1 MKVRRLVAV
10 FSGLTLAAVV
20 ASQAWAGQAFTTSA
34 ILGATISGLAAGA
47 IFAVA
52 AGGLVVTY
60 VTSGIFNFAQGA
72 IGMVLAFV
80 YWELRENH
88 HLPTPL
94 SLALV
99 LGVAAPVLGAT
110 CEFVVMRRVRDAPTV
125 HQIMVSVALMLA
137 LMGIAGAV
145 WPSTTVSRSLP
156 PFFGN
161 EGFSLGPI
169 VVTWHRTI
177 AICVAALVA
186 VLLRLLLFRTRLGV
200 AMRACVD
207 DRDLAA
213 LHGARPNLASISA
226 WALGSTMAALA
237 GILLAPEIPF
247 SVAPL
252 TLLIVDAFAA
262 AILGRLSSL
271 SLTFVGALLLGLL
284 NSYAVV
290 FLDLEGRWSS
300 APAAIPTVF
309 LFFVL
314 LSLPQRRLAPGRRP
328 AVAPGPPAPSRVEG
342 VVGTAAL
349 VGVTVVLAV
358 VLPLDQIN
366 RLTLAISMALIMLS
380 LVPLTGWAGEVSLA
394 PMTLAGIGAIAAV
407 KVSDGSTT
415 PLGLLAAA
423 AVAVLAGLAMAAPA
437 VRLRGLYM
445 ALASLAFA
453 RMVELL
459 VFPQPEVFGV
469 SSAGTVSVAPLA
481 IGGWHLTS
489 PRALLAATV
498 VAFAV
503 ASLVLLVLRT
513 GPYGRRMIALRDSP
527 AACATLGIQIFRTKL
542 SVYALSSA
550 IAGLGGVMFA
560 LYRGQVGTSDFTLL
574 ASLPVVLL
582 AVVGGITTISGAL
595 FGGLAFTSVLVAQSA
610 WQLSAVQ
617 TLVLL
622 GPGLAAIAIGHS
634 SNGAAP
640 AISAALKHLSP
651 SWLGGSRSMPPDD
664 PGELGLTRPFTAKA
678 ISVVEDELR
687 LPQEYR
693 HGPSGR

>member
-1 MKVRRLVAV
+1 MKVRRLVTV
-10 FSGLTLAAVV
+10 FGGLALAAIVT
-20 ASQAWAGQAFTTSA
+20 SQAWAGGSLTAAA
-34 ILGATISGLAAGA
+34 ILGASISGLAAGA

-60 VTSGIFNFAQGA
+60 VTSGVFNFAQGA
-72 IGMVLAFV
+72 IGMLLAFV
-80 YWELRENH
+80 YWELRESR

-94 SLALV
+94 CLVLV
-99 LGVAAPVLGAT
+99 LGVAAPVLGAA
-110 CEFVVMRRVRDAPTV
+110 CEFVIMRRVRSAPLV

-145 WPSTTVSRSLP
+145 WPSTTVSRSLS

-161 EGFSLGPI
+161 EGFRLGPI

-186 VLLRLLLFRTRLGV
+186 ISLRLLLFRTRLGV

-213 LHGARPNLASISA
+213 LHGARPNLASMSA
-226 WALGSTMAALA
+226 WSLGSIMAALA

-252 TLLIVDAFAA
+252 TLLIIDAFAA
-262 AILGRLSSL
+262 AIMGRLSSL
-271 SLTFVGALLLGLL
+271 LLTFVGALLLGLL
-284 NSYAVV
+284 NSYAVI

-300 APAAIPTVF
+300 APAAIPMVF

-314 LSLPQRRLAPGRRP
+314 LSLPQGRIAPVWRP
-328 AVAPGPPAPSRVEG
+328 AVPPSPRAPSRVEG
-342 VVGTAAL
+342 VVGAVAL
-349 VGVTVVLAV
+349 VGVTVVLAT

-366 RLTLAISMALIMLS
+366 RLTLAVSMALIMLS

-394 PMTLAGIGAIAAV
+394 PMTLAGIGAITAV

-415 PLGLLAAA
+415 PLGLLLAA

-469 SSAGTVSVAPLA
+469 SSAGTVSVAPLTV
-481 IGGWHLTS
+481 GSWHLTS

-498 VAFAV
+498 VTFAV
-503 ASLVLLVLRT
+503 ASLVLLALRA
-513 GPYGRRMIALRDSP
+513 GAYGRRMIALRDSP
-527 AACATLGIQIFRTKL
+527 AACATLGVNVFRTKL

-560 LYRGQVGTSDFTLL
+560 LHRGQVGTSDFTML
-574 ASLPVVLL
+574 AGLPVVLL
-582 AVVGGITTISGAL
+582 VVVGGITTISGAL
-595 FGGLAFTSVLVAQSA
+595 FGGLAFTSLLVAQSA

-617 TLVLL
+617 TLTLL

-640 AISAALKHLSP
+640 AIGAALEPLRP
-651 SWLGGSRSMPPDD
+651 SWLGGSRRMPPDD
-664 PGELGLTRPFTAKA
+664 SGELGLTRPFTVKA
-678 ISVVEDELR
+678 MSVVEDELR